1 MRASSPPL
9 PVTLYSDF
17 ICPYCYIAERVLAR
31 VARRHPLDITWI
43 GYEIHPELPQAG
55 ASALFL
61 GEAFGE
67 GLWQRVEALAAQL
80 GVPIRAPRFLP
91 NTHLALEA
99 AEFARERGKILPF
112 HEEVFS
118 AYFERGAN
126 IGEHA
131 VLRDAAGRVGLDPGE
146 LSMALDERVYFDT
159 VEESREKA
167 LGDLV
172 TVVPTAVLGGVRVV
186 GAQSEEA
193 FEAAIAKAKERMDR
207 MPRA

>member
-1 MRASSPPL
+1 MKPL

-31 VARRHPLDITWI
+31 VAGRHPLDVTWI

-61 GEAFGE
+61 GEAFRE
-67 GLWQRVEALAAQL
+67 GLWQRVEKVASEL
-80 GVPIRAPRFLP
+80 GVALRAPPFLP

-99 AEFARERGKILPF
+99 AEFARERGRVLPF
-112 HEEVFS
+112 HEAVFS

-126 IGEHA
+126 IGEHP
-131 VLRDAAGRVGLDPGE
+131 VLLEAARGVGLDPAE
-146 LSMALDERVYFDT
+146 LSAALDERAYFDA
-159 VEESREKA
+159 VEENREKA
-167 LGDLV
+167 LDEFV
-172 TVVPTAVLGGVRVV
+172 TVVPTVVLIGGVRVV

-193 FEAAIAKAKERMDR
+193 FEAAIEKAKAKIER